1 MLPIQ
6 KVIGATDREKGR
18 PVLLLLTLSNVLLS
32 VAVQDRGGRSE
43 ASEVSGSKS

>member
-1 MLPIQ
+1 MLLIQ

-18 PVLLLLTLSNVLLS
+18 PVLLLTLSNVLLS